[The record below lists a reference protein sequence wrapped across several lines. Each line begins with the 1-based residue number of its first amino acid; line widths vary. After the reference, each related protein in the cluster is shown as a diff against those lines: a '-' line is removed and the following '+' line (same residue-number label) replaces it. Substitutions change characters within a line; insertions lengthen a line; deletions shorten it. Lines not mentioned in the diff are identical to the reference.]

1 VTLTIGLFADTQGR
15 PRRYRGSMTDKEP
28 SSGRTWR
35 YRFSL
40 TDGEEIEIR
49 EFNSNEAAEDYAREL
64 SKARQTPVTIQ
75 YHDLVDWTY
84 VTEVD
89 QRH

>member
-1 VTLTIGLFADTQGR
+1 
-15 PRRYRGSMTDKEP
+15 MTDKETT
-28 SSGRTWR
+28 SGRTWR

-40 TDGEEIEIR
+40 PGGEEIEIR
-49 EFNSNEAAEDYAREL
+49 ELNSNEAAEEYAREL
-64 SKARQTPVTIQ
+64 SKARQEPVTIQ

>member
-1 VTLTIGLFADTQGR
+1 
-15 PRRYRGSMTDKEP
+15 MTDKEP

-40 TDGEEIEIR
+40 PEDVEIEIR
-49 EFNSNEAAEDYAREL
+49 ELNGNDTAEDYAREL
-64 SKARQTPVTIQ
+64 SKARQAPITIQ
-75 YHDLVDWTY
+75 YHDLVDWVY

>member
-1 VTLTIGLFADTQGR
+1 VSLFTFGAELCSGPPVDIVGGMTDTQ
-15 PRRYRGSMTDKEP
+15 P

-40 TDGEEIEIR
+40 PGNEEIEIR
-49 EFNSNEAAEDYAREL
+49 ELNSNNAAEDYAREL
-64 SKARQTPVTIQ
+64 SKARHAPVTIQ
-75 YHDLVDWTY
+75 YHDLVDWMY

>member
-1 VTLTIGLFADTQGR
+1 
-15 PRRYRGSMTDKEP
+15 MTDTEP
-28 SSGRTWR
+28 PSGRTWR

-40 TDGEEIEIR
+40 PDGEEIEIC
-49 EFNSNEAAEDYAREL
+49 ELNGNDTAEQYAREL
-64 SKARQTPVTIQ
+64 SKARQVPIVIQ
-75 YHDLVDWTY
+75 YHDVVDWVY

>member
-1 VTLTIGLFADTQGR
+1 
-15 PRRYRGSMTDKEP
+15 MTDTKP
-28 SSGRTWR
+28 PSGRTWR

-40 TDGEEIEIR
+40 PGGEEIEIL
-49 EFNSNEAAEDYAREL
+49 ELNSNDAAEEHAREQ
-64 SKARQTPVTIQ
+64 SKARQSPVTIQ
-75 YHDLVDWTY
+75 YHDLVDWVY

>member
-1 VTLTIGLFADTQGR
+1 MPG
-15 PRRYRGSMTDKEP
+15 
-28 SSGRTWR
+28 
-35 YRFSL
+35 
-40 TDGEEIEIR
+40 GEEIEIS
-49 EFNSNEAAEDYAREL
+49 ELNSNDAAEAHAREM

-75 YHDLVDWTY
+75 YHDLVDWVY

>member
-1 VTLTIGLFADTQGR
+1 MTNA
-15 PRRYRGSMTDKEP
+15 GS

-40 TDGEEIEIR
+40 PDGEEIDILELD
-49 EFNSNEAAEDYAREL
+49 SNESAEDHAREV
-64 SKARQTPVTIQ
+64 SKARQAPVVVQ
-75 YHDLVDWTY
+75 YHDLVDWVY

>member
-1 VTLTIGLFADTQGR
+1 
-15 PRRYRGSMTDKEP
+15 MTDTGP

-40 TDGEEIEIR
+40 PGGEEIEVR
-49 EFNSNEAAEDYAREL
+49 ELNGNDTAEAYAREL
-64 SKARQTPVTIQ
+64 SKARRAPVTIQ
-75 YHDLVDWTY
+75 YHDLVDWVY

>member
-1 VTLTIGLFADTQGR
+1 
-15 PRRYRGSMTDKEP
+15 MTNTGQ

-35 YRFSL
+35 FRFSL
-40 TDGEEIEIR
+40 PEGEEIEIL
-49 EFNSNEAAEDYAREL
+49 ELNSNEAAEDHAREL
-64 SKARQTPVTIQ
+64 SKARQVPVVVQ
-75 YHDLVDWTY
+75 YHDVVDWVY

>member
-1 VTLTIGLFADTQGR
+1 
-15 PRRYRGSMTDKEP
+15 MTDTGS

-35 YRFSL
+35 YRLSL
-40 TDGEEIEIR
+40 PDGVEIEVR
-49 EFNSNEAAEDYAREL
+49 EFNSNDAAEEYAREL
-64 SKARQTPVTIQ
+64 SKARQAPITIQ
-75 YHDLVDWTY
+75 YHDAVDWVY

>member
-1 VTLTIGLFADTQGR
+1 
-15 PRRYRGSMTDKEP
+15 MTNTDP

-35 YRFSL
+35 FRFSL
-40 TDGEEIEIR
+40 PGGEEIEIR
-49 EFNSNEAAEDYAREL
+49 ELNSNNAAEEYARGI
-64 SKARQTPVTIQ
+64 SKVRQAVVTIK
-75 YHDLVDWTY
+75 YHDLVDWVY

>member
-1 VTLTIGLFADTQGR
+1 
-15 PRRYRGSMTDKEP
+15 MTDREQ

-40 TDGEEIEIR
+40 PGGEEIEVR
-49 EFNSNEAAEDYAREL
+49 EFDSNESAEQYAREL
-64 SKARQTPVTIQ
+64 SKARQEPVTIQ
-75 YHDLVDWTY
+75 YHDLVDWVY

>member
-1 VTLTIGLFADTQGR
+1 
-15 PRRYRGSMTDKEP
+15 MTNTEP
-28 SSGRTWR
+28 SFGRTWR

-40 TDGEEIEIR
+40 RGVEIEVR
-49 EFNSNEAAEDYAREL
+49 ELNSNEAAEDYAREL
-64 SKARQTPVTIQ
+64 SKARQTPITIQ
-75 YHDLVDWTY
+75 YHDLVDWVY

>member
-1 VTLTIGLFADTQGR
+1 
-15 PRRYRGSMTDKEP
+15 MTDTGA

-35 YRFSL
+35 FRFSL
-40 TDGEEIEIR
+40 HGEEEIEVR
-49 EFNSNEAAEDYAREL
+49 ELDSNEAAEDYAREL
-64 SKARQTPVTIQ
+64 SKARQEPITIQ
-75 YHDLVDWTY
+75 YHDLVDWVY

>member
-1 VTLTIGLFADTQGR
+1 MSLPENAIRCASFRLGCCGYPGC
-15 PRRYRGSMTDKEP
+15 PRRYGGSMTDKEP

-49 EFNSNEAAEDYAREL
+49 EFSRNEAAEDPAGAVKGTTDSHHNPISRP
-64 SKARQTPVTIQ
+64 R
-75 YHDLVDWTY
+75 
-84 VTEVD
+84 
-89 QRH
+89 

>member
-1 VTLTIGLFADTQGR
+1 
-15 PRRYRGSMTDKEP
+15 MTDTEP

-40 TDGEEIEIR
+40 PGGVEIEIR
-49 EFNSNEAAEDYAREL
+49 ELNSNDTAEQYAREL

-75 YHDLVDWTY
+75 YHDLVDWVY